1 MTRTTATERTRRR
14 AVVIA
19 MTVAAAIGATAM
31 SGFAADDRKVAY
43 RVGEDE
49 WRVID
54 PNDWPQYPNARPRIL
69 RGRQGAT
76 YNITYLD
83 VVNTTGYG
91 FDDPTDGATR
101 RATFDSV
108 VAYIDTII
116 GDSGTADIQVQ
127 MSESDASGFLAAAGP
142 FFFNGPD
149 GFQNGTAFTHL
160 STGADPSGAIPDMVV
175 TVDFG
180 YTWNS
185 GLGAPAG
192 GEFDLFSVLLHEV
205 THGLG
210 ILSLADADG
219 GSKINENNPGVSG
232 VFSVLDSYLERGGG
246 AKVLYLAGGV
256 INADAVDITSD
267 DIVFTGPLT
276 SGTYGSDP
284 AIYAPNPYQSGSSI
298 SHWDLSAS
306 PTAVMV
312 PSIAAGAE
320 KRTYDSYEIS
330 ALYDLGYAQ
339 PVPTTTTTSTTTTST
354 TVTTV
359 STTTTLASAL
369 SCDVAPASPCIVAD
383 GAKLLYS
390 EKKVGKEKMKVQW
403 QKFGSATT
411 QADFGD
417 PVSASTAV
425 VTCIYNDSNALV
437 SENLVNR
444 GGAICDGRPC
454 WKAKGTTGYGYKDK
468 AGSADGVTKIGYK
481 SGDIGKGKAS
491 AQGKNNASKGQNS
504 LPTGVVGAL
513 GGQVAPTV
521 QILTDNGLCIGATLS
536 VTKDD
541 GAQYQAQK

>member
-1 MTRTTATERTRRR
+1 
-14 AVVIA
+14 

-127 MSESDASGFLAAAGP
+127 TSESDASGFLAAAGP

-339 PVPTTTTTSTTTTST
+339 PSPTTTTTSTTTTST